1 MDVTTRIIGAA
12 LGTALLGAAAV
23 PASAAPAGAAPEE
36 DGLAKGDTAFVDV
49 AAATVWVEPNTER
62 KIDKPALANPVDL
75 DTWNASMQDTE
86 TRRWLTGKLE
96 TQAVLGSEVEVDEVK
111 GDWAKVVVLDQATP
125 RDERGYPGWVPVDQ
139 LVESDDFDT
148 LTETK
153 DRAVVT
159 DRKTHLGVRPGD
171 DSGME
176 VSFNTE
182 LPVVSESDGHS
193 RVALPDGSRAWIDED
208 ATDVYAPGE
217 GPAAPKGKD
226 LVETGKKFLGLR
238 YLWAGVSAWG
248 FDCSGFTYAIYRAHG
263 IDIPRDA
270 GDQAEVGED
279 VAVDDL
285 RAGDLLFF
293 AEPGGTGSV
302 HHVGMYIGDGK
313 MIHAPNAEES
323 VSIVDW
329 QVWDEGNEFSGA
341 KRMS

>member
-1 MDVTTRIIGAA
+1 MTMNATKRIIGVA
-12 LGTALLGAAAV
+12 LGTTLLGAAAV
-23 PASAAPAGAAPEE
+23 PAGAAPEE

-49 AAATVWVEPNTER
+49 AAATVWVEPDTDR
-62 KIDKPALANPVDL
+62 KIDKPSLTNPVDL

-96 TQAVLGSEVEVDEVK
+96 TQAVLGSKVEVDEVS

-125 RDERGYPGWVPVDQ
+125 RDDRGYPGWVPVDQ
-139 LVESDDFDT
+139 LVESEDFDQ
-148 LTETK
+148 LAETK
-153 DRAVVT
+153 DRAVVK
-159 DRKTHLGVRPGD
+159 DRKAHLGKRPGD

-193 RVALPDGSRAWIDED
+193 RVALPDGSRAWLDDD

-217 GPAAPKGKD
+217 GPAAPEGED
-226 LVETGKKFLGLR
+226 LVETGEKFLGLR

-248 FDCSGFTYAIYRAHG
+248 FDCSGFTYTIHRAHG

-279 VAVDDL
+279 VAVVDL
-285 RAGDLLFF
+285 QAGDLLFF

-313 MIHAPNAEES
+313 MIHAPNADES

-329 QVWDEGNEFSGA
+329 QVWDETNEFSGA